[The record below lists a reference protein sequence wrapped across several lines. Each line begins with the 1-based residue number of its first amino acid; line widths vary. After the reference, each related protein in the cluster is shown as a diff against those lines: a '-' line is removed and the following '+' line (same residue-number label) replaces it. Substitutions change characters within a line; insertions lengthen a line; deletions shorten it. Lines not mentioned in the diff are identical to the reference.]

1 MPAVLAG
8 AGRMKA
14 LRRTTATTP
23 SSSRGGG
30 RVAGRVTAVIRVVCF
45 LIIFY
50 AGRRGQARVAY
61 YISAFDVAAGV
72 KRRG

>member
-1 MPAVLAG
+1 MTI
-8 AGRMKA
+8 
-14 LRRTTATTP
+14 RTMAITP
-23 SSSRGGG
+23 SSICLRGGW

-50 AGRRGQARVAY
+50 AGRSGQARVAY

>member
-1 MPAVLAG
+1 MTSNVVSKATPLWIVL
-8 AGRMKA
+8 
-14 LRRTTATTP
+14 
-23 SSSRGGG
+23 RGGR

-61 YISAFDVAAGV
+61 YVSAFDVTAGV